1 MSTKTVMMRV
11 LVGFGIWFVHGV
23 WCFAAS
29 GACATGTFG
38 EKISHRQVDPR
49 EAIQKAP
56 GIDTLKNRSQV
67 FSSLR
72 KTFHFLFFWGV
83 NMFTSSRLRA
93 PGGLDVE
100 MSPTRCSVKRFQ
112 VTLLRTAPVLA
123 PSSHARSP

>member
-72 KTFHFLFFWGV
+72 KTFHFLFFLGGEHV
-83 NMFTSSRLRA
+83 HQLQA
-93 PGGLDVE
+93 PGSGW
-100 MSPTRCSVKRFQ
+100 TRCRDV
-112 VTLLRTAPVLA
+112 A
-123 PSSHARSP
+123 HALFGEEISGDSIENCPGPCS